1 MKTNSKLMAVSGIAG
16 FVFFLIA
23 NFTTIFNGSAVLAGI
38 LQLVVNFFVF
48 ITWGKGFS
56 QSCGFKKFVASFGV
70 IVPIV
75 MAGITIWR
83 VLLPW
88 IVAISR

>member
-1 MKTNSKLMAVSGIAG
+1 MKSNSKLMAVSGIAG
-16 FVFFLIA
+16 LMFFLIA

-38 LQLVVNFFVF
+38 FQLVVNSFVF

-56 QSCGFKKFVASFGV
+56 QSCGFKKFIASFGV
-70 IVPIV
+70 VVPIV

-88 IVAISR
+88 AMTIDR